1 MNRSKIWWL
10 VAAFVLIIAA
20 LSGLYYFLEASNAD
34 TASGYSENFNQIS
47 LDNCEETAVESS
59 CEGRFG
65 IDESLY
71 KAEKGVV
78 RRGDS
83 FSSIMSRSGVSPKES
98 YELEQK
104 SKGVFNLKD
113 MRMGNHY
120 HLFYELDSL
129 DRLSYMVYEMDATS
143 FVLFCLKDSL
153 SVFLCKKEVVS
164 ELAYVEVEIK
174 NSLWQDV
181 VDSGSPGVLALML
194 SDIYAWSIDFFGLQK
209 GDSFKALF
217 TINKCDGETI
227 GVGNVLTAEFFHNK
241 VCYKAYRFDDGSGNY
256 YWNEKGESMRKAFL
270 KAPLSYTR
278 ISSGFSYSRR
288 HPVTRKVRPHT
299 GVDYA
304 APTGTEVMSIGD
316 GVVIWKGFKNAEGN
330 MVKIK
335 HNSVYTSAYL
345 HLSRFGKNLKVGDRV
360 KQGQVIGYVGSTGT
374 STGPH
379 LDFRIWKNG
388 TPINPLK
395 MDSPPAEP
403 VREEKR
409 AEFDAF
415 VNSSQCSIRKLF
427 AREVFKSAVRLVKD

>member
-1 MNRSKIWWL
+1 MNRSKIWRIAGA
-10 VAAFVLIIAA
+10 VVLIIAA
-20 LSGLYYFLEASNAD
+20 LFSLYYFLDESKAD
-34 TASGYSENFNQIS
+34 TQPGYRESADKIS
-47 LDNCEETAVESS
+47 LDNCEEIAVGSS
-59 CEGRFG
+59 CQGRFG

-71 KAEKGVV
+71 RSERGIV
-78 RRGDS
+78 RKGDS
-83 FSSIMSRSGVSPKES
+83 FSSIMIRSGVSQRES
-98 YELEQK
+98 HELEQK

-129 DRLSYMVYEMDATS
+129 HRLAYMVYEIDATS
-143 FVLFCLKDSL
+143 FVLFSLKDSAEVSL
-153 SVFLCKKEVVS
+153 HQKEVVS

-209 GDSFKALF
+209 GDYFKALY
-217 TINKCDGETI
+217 TINKCDGEMI

-241 VCYKAYRFDDGSGNY
+241 VCYKTYRFDDGSGNY
-256 YWNEKGESMRKAFL
+256 YWNEKGQSMRKAFL

-316 GVVIWKGFKNAEGN
+316 GVVVWKGFKRAEGN

-360 KQGQVIGYVGSTGT
+360 MQGQVIGYVGSTGT

-388 TPINPLK
+388 SPINPLK

-409 AEFDAF
+409 AEFENY
-415 VNSSQCSIRKLF
+415 VNSSQCSISKLF
-427 AREVFKSAVRLVKD
+427 AREVFKSALGLIKD